1 MGKDYYSILGV
12 SQSASVSAIAGA
24 FRVKALTFHPLK
36 QKATEDVA
44 QANFN
49 FAQVCEAYEVL
60 SNCMNAAIAECFR
73 GTKRHLR
80 SLRRRDS
87 QERRPQLFCE
97 DRLPFLRKHPED
109 F

>member
-1 MGKDYYSILGV
+1 MGKDYYYILGV
-12 SQSASVSAIAGA
+12 PQSASVSAIAGA

-60 SNCMNAAIAECFR
+60 SNCMNGFVECFR
-73 GTKRHLR
+73 GAERHLR
-80 SLRRRDS
+80 SLRRRDP
-87 QERRPQLFCE
+87 QERRPQLFC
-97 DRLPFLRKHPED
+97 
-109 F
+109 